1 MYHETLKKKKGG
13 MWQTFYIS
21 SKNLLAAIKIK

>member
-1 MYHETLKKKKGG
+1 MYHETLKKKGG